1 MMWERTVRSGGRL
14 GTITEMKV
22 ARDAE
27 CYYERQRIIDNLSF
41 LTRLEYPIEIALR
54 RP

>member
-27 CYYERQRIIDNLSF
+27 CYYERQRSYDTL
-41 LTRLEYPIEIALR
+41 
-54 RP
+54 